1 MTDRATLEALL
12 ARVLEGT
19 GPDRELDAEIEAFL
33 TGRVMHPRAPGWTFE
48 PQDTEWK
55 LARLAD
61 RTFISRACRPAPPF
75 TGSLDAA
82 LTLVPEG
89 KAWTVGQNV
98 HHWYWSASVNALDE
112 DGAPKSIG
120 WGGLSN
126 SPALALCAAALQ
138 ARMEALGE

>member
-1 MTDRATLEALL
+1 MTTRATLEALL
-12 ARVLEGT
+12 ARVLKGT
-19 GPDRELDAEIEAFL
+19 GPDRELDLDIDDFMLKHGPESDQS
-33 TGRVMHPRAPGWTFE
+33 RNPRYVLPYTA
-48 PQDTEWK
+48 
-55 LARLAD
+55 
-61 RTFISRACRPAPPF
+61 
-75 TGSLDAA
+75 SLDAA

-120 WGGLSN
+120 WGGPSN
-126 SPALALCAAALQ
+126 SHALALCAAALQ

>member
-1 MTDRATLEALL
+1 MTERATLEALL

-19 GPDRELDAEIEAFL
+19 GPDRELDLDIDDFMLKHGPESDQ
-33 TGRVMHPRAPGWTFE
+33 GRNPRYVLPYTA
-48 PQDTEWK
+48 
-55 LARLAD
+55 
-61 RTFISRACRPAPPF
+61 
-75 TGSLDAA
+75 SLDAA
-82 LTLVPEG
+82 LTLVPDG

-120 WGGLSN
+120 WGGPSN

-138 ARMEALGE
+138 ARMEALDE

>member
-19 GPDRELDAEIEAFL
+19 GPDRELDAEIAKAF
-33 TGRVMHPRAPGWTFE
+33 GWIE
-48 PQDTEWK
+48 RYEIWWPPEIVK
-55 LARLAD
+55 LARK
-61 RTFISRACRPAPPF
+61 RKRAIYNYKMYSLIQARRYTA
-75 TGSLDAA
+75 SLDAA
-82 LTLVPEG
+82 LTLVPDE

-120 WGGLSN
+120 WGGPSN

>member
-1 MTDRATLEALL
+1 MSDLDALLTRLRAAAGADRWLDVEIARAVGADLGHAAGMHDALL
-12 ARVLEGT
+12 A
-19 GPDRELDAEIEAFL
+19 
-33 TGRVMHPRAPGWTFE
+33 
-48 PQDTEWK
+48 Q
-55 LARLAD
+55 
-61 RTFISRACRPAPPF
+61 PF
-75 TGSLDAA
+75 SPVRRYTSSVDAA

-120 WGGLSN
+120 WGGPSN

>member
-1 MTDRATLEALL
+1 MTTRATLEALL
-12 ARVLEGT
+12 ARVLKGT
-19 GPDRELDAEIEAFL
+19 GPDRELDLDIDDFMLKHGPESDQS
-33 TGRVMHPRAPGWTFE
+33 RNPRYVLPYTA
-48 PQDTEWK
+48 
-55 LARLAD
+55 
-61 RTFISRACRPAPPF
+61 
-75 TGSLDAA
+75 SLDAA

-120 WGGLSN
+120 WGGPSN